1 MPGNYKK
8 VIPYIGKI
16 RRIKSKYRKSKKI
29 EKKLK
34 KGVDKRG

>member
-8 VIPYIGKI
+8 AIPYIGKMGQLES
-16 RRIKSKYRKSKKI
+16 RYRKSKKI